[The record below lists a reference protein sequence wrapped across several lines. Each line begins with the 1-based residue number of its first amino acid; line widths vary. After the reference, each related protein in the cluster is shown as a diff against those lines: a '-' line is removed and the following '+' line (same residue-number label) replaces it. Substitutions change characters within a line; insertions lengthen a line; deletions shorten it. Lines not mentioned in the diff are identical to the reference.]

1 VIQQAELRRL
11 GGRWGV
17 DQDVVERDYG
27 LGWALHGLFQRPFL
41 QETLVFK
48 GGTALRKA
56 YFADYRFSADLD
68 FTGRQPATQEVLR
81 SEVEAAAAVTEQRS
95 GILLRLVRW
104 DKTLDTPDPEAYSAR
119 LEYVGPTDRRA
130 GSLARLKLD
139 ITFYEEIALAPVA
152 KALLH
157 PYSDAEDCQVEL
169 SVYHLEEM
177 VAEKL
182 RALLRRRRARDVY
195 DLWQLTGKYREH
207 LDASL
212 LRDTFA
218 QKCRY
223 KGFPVVSSDVLLS
236 RDLWEATSR
245 SWAASL
251 RRQVRDLPSV
261 EQIWAE
267 LRESLAELVR
277 S

>member
-1 VIQQAELRRL
+1 MIQQAELRRL

-17 DQDVVERDYG
+17 DQDVVERDYV
-27 LGWALHGLFQRPFL
+27 LGWALYGLCQRPL
-41 QETLVFK
+41 LRETLVFK

-68 FTGRQPATQEVLR
+68 FTGRQPAAQEVLR
-81 SEVEAAAAVTEQRS
+81 SEIEAAATTVEQRS
-95 GILLRLVRW
+95 GIQFRPVRW
-104 DKTLDTPDPEAYSAR
+104 EKTLDVSGQEAYSAR

-130 GSLARLKLD
+130 GSLARLKVD
-139 ITFYEEIALAPVA
+139 ITFYEEVVLPPVA

-157 PYSDAEDCQVEL
+157 PYSDADDCQTEL
-169 SVYHLEEM
+169 LVYQLEEM

-182 RALLRRRRARDVY
+182 RALFRRRRARDVY
-195 DLWQLTGKYREH
+195 DLWQLTGKYRQR
-207 LDASL
+207 LDATL
-212 LRDTFA
+212 LYDTFA

-223 KGFPVVSSDVLLS
+223 KGFPVVGSDVLLS
-236 RDLWEATSR
+236 SDLWEATSR

-251 RRQVRDLPSV
+251 RRQVRDLPPV

-267 LRESLAELVR
+267 LGESLAELTKG
-277 S
+277 